1 MAVVFEQLTAPRAL
15 FRAGPLVVRLA
26 GSPERIEAAQRL
38 RHRVFAGELGARLG
52 PGVDGV
58 DRDLFDAHCSHL
70 IVEDESTDEVVGTY
84 RVMLPEQALRAGCL
98 YIDGEFFMDRL
109 RPIRGR
115 LVEIGRSCVHPDYRS
130 GGVIMLLWAGLGELL
145 GRMRH
150 RYVIG
155 CASVSIAD
163 GGHFAAS
170 LHRQLAAAHGASEE
184 FRVFPKDR
192 LPVEALGH
200 GCAVVVPPLV
210 KAYLRAGGQVIGE
223 PHRDRDFN
231 CADIPMLL
239 AIERLEGRYARRFVR
254 GC

>member
-1 MAVVFEQLTAPRAL
+1 MAVVFESLAEPRVL
-15 FRAGPLVVRLA
+15 SRAGPLVARLA
-26 GSPERIEAAQRL
+26 GSPDRIEAAQRL
-38 RHRVFAGELGARLG
+38 RHRVFAGELGAHLRQG
-52 PGVDGV
+52 EDGL
-58 DRDLFDAHCSHL
+58 DRDLFDPYCSHL
-70 IVEDESTDEVVGTY
+70 IVEDESTGEVVGTY
-84 RVMLPEQALRAGCL
+84 RMMLPEQAVRAGCF
-98 YIDGEFFMDRL
+98 YIDSEFFMDRL

-155 CASVSIAD
+155 CASVSTAD
-163 GGHFAAS
+163 GGHYAAS
-170 LHRQLAAAHGASEE
+170 LHRQLAAVHGAPEE

-200 GCAVVVPPLV
+200 GCPVLVPPLV

-223 PHRDRDFN
+223 PHRDRDFD

-239 AIERLEGRYARRFVR
+239 SIERLDDRYARRFVR
-254 GC
+254 ER